1 MTNRITFTQQRRLVS
16 ENPRIVEYRFSD
28 RPDEVFTNLDDLKK
42 HRGLTMEQLRQTVQ
56 ILPAAP
62 NESSP
67 Q

>member
-28 RPDEVFTNLDDLKK
+28 RPDEVFNSLDDLRK
-42 HRGLTMEQLRQTVQ
+42 HRGLTEEQLRQTVQ
-56 ILPAAP
+56 TLPATP
-62 NESSP
+62 NELPP